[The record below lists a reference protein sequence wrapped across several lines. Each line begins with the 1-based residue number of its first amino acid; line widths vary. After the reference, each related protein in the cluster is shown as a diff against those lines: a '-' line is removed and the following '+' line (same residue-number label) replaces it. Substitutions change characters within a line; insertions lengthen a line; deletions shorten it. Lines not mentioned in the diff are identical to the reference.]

1 MFEIWLILEKQA
13 LLAVECLFLVSF
25 PTLPFGRSHQLDSG
39 ACLPGNLIPR
49 DRQKWGCDSPGHTVK
64 ALVPLRLRGLPPGFT
79 SLPLAEWPF
88 PLL

>member
-1 MFEIWLILEKQA
+1 MFEIWVILEKQT

-25 PTLPFGRSHQLDSG
+25 STLPCGRSHQFDSG
-39 ACLPGNLIPR
+39 ASLPGNLIPR
-49 DRQKWGCDSPGHTVK
+49 GRQKWECDSPRHTVR

-79 SLPLAEWPF
+79 SLPSAELPL